1 MKTRKIPGAG
11 GSNKPEIIRRMANNE
26 RKFLHVPSANIAVCA
41 RLRGPVRAG
50 DIRKGIDAAARI
62 HPLLAA
68 KVVMGSPEEAFF
80 TRGDPSAIPLRVCP
94 RESDTQWFDEVVHEH
109 TVPFDPFTAPLSRF
123 VLLSSQE
130 VSDLV
135 IFCQHAISDGTALVL
150 LLRDILAHAYGTAGQ
165 SNEISPPMITDLI
178 PKEKTGLVDRFTR
191 GYSMGI
197 INKRWRKDPW
207 FFDHEDLISIH
218 HAFWEK
224 YAYRIVLFE
233 LEGDDAEALLAA
245 CREQD
250 VTVGSA
256 VTMAFLAAWQDLLEE
271 RRLGKPG
278 LPAGDAGSIQ
288 VGTEGREGR
297 DSDGSG
303 PGVRL
308 PDYSGKAGEGVREG
322 DDSTPAGT
330 HADREDEAGNSRKYT
345 VVLPYDLRK
354 RLDNPVGNVFCLFV
368 GSVQV
373 RTGYDRERSF
383 WENTRDFHDQTRE
396 KIGSREFFGPAAEI
410 ECFDP
415 TLMDAFMSY
424 TLYAREIK
432 KDDPRYE
439 KLSAFAAARDNIAH
453 ILAERTLTLLPDIIT
468 TNLGRAGI
476 PATFGDLQLEKL
488 YFAPSAST
496 SPLVL
501 GGIGTGSSVTFTMN
515 ILAEKGFEEERIWMM
530 ERVRDRAMKYLG
542 CV

>member
-1 MKTRKIPGAG
+1 
-11 GSNKPEIIRRMANNE
+11 MANNE
-26 RKFLHVPSANIAVCA
+26 RKFLHIPSANIAVCA
-41 RLRGPVRAG
+41 RLHGQVREA
-50 DIRKGIDAAARI
+50 DIRRGIDAAARI

-80 TRGDPSAIPLRVCP
+80 ARGDPSAIPLRVCP

-109 TVPFDPFTAPLSRF
+109 TVPFDPSVAPLSRF
-123 VLLSSQE
+123 ILLTSGD

-135 IFCQHAISDGTALVL
+135 IFCQHAISDGTALVIL
-150 LLRDILAHAYGTAGQ
+150 LHDVLTHAYGNGGDFG
-165 SNEISPPMITDLI
+165 EVVPPLITDCI
-178 PKEKTGLVDRFTR
+178 PKAKESFVDRFTR

-207 FFDHEDLISIH
+207 FFDHEDLLSIH

-233 LEGDDAEALLAA
+233 LEGDDAEALLAT

-256 VTMAFLAAWQDLLEE
+256 VAMAFLAAWQDLLDE
-271 RRLGKPG
+271 RRSGKTG
-278 LPAGDAGSIQ
+278 AGSVQ
-288 VGTEGREGR
+288 VGTGGGEGR
-297 DSDGSG
+297 DRDGSG
-303 PGVRL
+303 PGVKL
-308 PDYSGKAGEGVREG
+308 PYYSGKAGEGVREG
-322 DDSTPAGT
+322 DDSTPAGI
-330 HADREDEAGNSRKYT
+330 HADREDEAGNSRKFT

-354 RLDNPVGNVFCLFV
+354 RLDNPVENVFCLFV
-368 GSVQV
+368 GSIQV
-373 RTGYDRERSF
+373 RAGYDRKRSF
-383 WENTRDFHDQTRE
+383 WENTRDFHDQTRQ

-410 ECFDP
+410 ERFDP

-424 TLYAREIK
+424 TLYAKEVK
-432 KDDPRYE
+432 KDDPRYA

-476 PATFGDLQLEKL
+476 PATFGDLQMEKL

-496 SPLVL
+496 TPLVL
-501 GGIGTGSSVTFTMN
+501 GGIGIGTGSSVTFTIN
-515 ILAEKGFEEERIWMM
+515 ILAEKGFEEERIRMM
-530 ERVRDRAMKYLG
+530 ERVRDRAMRYLG

>member
-1 MKTRKIPGAG
+1 
-11 GSNKPEIIRRMANNE
+11 MANNE
-26 RKFLHVPSANIAVCA
+26 RKFLHIPSANIAVCA
-41 RLRGPVRAG
+41 RLHGQVREA
-50 DIRKGIDAAARI
+50 DIRRGIDAAARI

-80 TRGDPSAIPLRVCP
+80 ARGDPSAIPLRVCP

-109 TVPFDPFTAPLSRF
+109 TVPFDPSVAPLSRF
-123 VLLSSQE
+123 ILLTSGD

-135 IFCQHAISDGTALVL
+135 IFCQHAISDGTALVIL
-150 LLRDILAHAYGTAGQ
+150 LHDVLTHAYGNGGDFG
-165 SNEISPPMITDLI
+165 EVVPPLITDCI
-178 PKEKTGLVDRFTR
+178 PKAKESFVDRFTR

-233 LEGDDAEALLAA
+233 LAGDDAETLLAA
-245 CREQD
+245 CRKQD
-250 VTVGSA
+250 VTIGSA
-256 VTMAFLAAWQDLLEE
+256 VTMAFLAAWQDILVE
-271 RRLGKPG
+271 RMYGGPG
-278 LPAGDAGSIQ
+278 IPAGDTGSVEAGT
-288 VGTEGREGR
+288 GGRETR
-297 DSDGSG
+297 DGDG
-303 PGVRL
+303 PGTGVKL

-330 HADREDEAGNSRKYT
+330 HADREDETGTSRKYT

-354 RLDNPVGNVFCLFV
+354 RLDNPVGDVFCLFV
-368 GSVQV
+368 GSIQVQA
-373 RTGYDRERSF
+373 GYDRKRSF
-383 WENTRDFHDQTRE
+383 WENTRDFHDQTRQ
-396 KIGSREFFGPAAEI
+396 KIDSREFFGPAAEI
-410 ECFDP
+410 ERFDP

-424 TLYAREIK
+424 TLYAREVK
-432 KDDPRYE
+432 KDDPRYA

-496 SPLVL
+496 TPLVL
-501 GGIGTGSSVTFTMN
+501 GGIGIGTGSSVTFTIN
-515 ILAEKGFEEERIWMM
+515 ILAEKGFEEERIRMM
-530 ERVRDRAMKYLG
+530 ERVRDRAMRYLG

>member
-1 MKTRKIPGAG
+1 MTTAKSFQTG
-11 GSNKPEIIRRMANNE
+11 GKNHTQIIRRMANNE

-41 RLRGPVRAG
+41 RLRGSVTAG

-80 TRGDPSAIPLRVCP
+80 SRGDPSAIPLRVCP

-109 TVPFDPFTAPLSRF
+109 TVPFDPSVAPLSRF
-123 VLLSSQE
+123 VLLTSGD

-150 LLRDILAHAYGTAGQ
+150 LLHDVLTHAYGNGGDLG
-165 SNEISPPMITDLI
+165 EIVPPLITDCI
-178 PKEKTGLVDRFTR
+178 PKAKESFVNRFTR

-233 LEGDDAEALLAA
+233 LAGDDAETLLAA
-245 CREQD
+245 CRKQD
-250 VTVGSA
+250 VTIGSA
-256 VTMAFLAAWQDLLEE
+256 VTMAFLAAWQDILVE
-271 RRLGKPG
+271 RMYGGPG
-278 LPAGDAGSIQ
+278 IPAGDAGS
-288 VGTEGREGR
+288 VEAGTGGRETR
-297 DSDGSG
+297 DGDG
-303 PGVRL
+303 PGTGVKL

-330 HADREDEAGNSRKYT
+330 HADREDETGTSRKYT

-354 RLDNPVGNVFCLFV
+354 RLDNPVGDVFCLFV
-368 GSVQV
+368 GSIQVQA
-373 RTGYDRERSF
+373 GYDRKRSF
-383 WENTRDFHDQTRE
+383 WENTRDFHDQTRQ
-396 KIGSREFFGPAAEI
+396 KIDSREFFGPAAEI
-410 ECFDP
+410 ERFDP

-424 TLYAREIK
+424 TLYAKEVK

-453 ILAERTLTLLPDIIT
+453 ILAGRTLTLLPDIIS
-468 TNLGRAGI
+468 TNMGRAAVPGS
-476 PATFGDLQLEKL
+476 FGGLHLEKL

-496 SPLVL
+496 TPLVL
-501 GGIGTGSSVTFTMN
+501 GGIGTGSSVTFTIN
-515 ILAEKGFEEERIWMM
+515 ILAEKGFEEERIRMM

-542 CV
+542 FR